1 MNPYWVPTT
10 TRFPFSLLLDN
21 ETWFIGARS
30 KLDPLFPDVFHFGTS
45 ASPKCLLCHCA
56 NLQFTIVESELKEYE
71 DLFLGGQTPPT
82 VLFSRVHNKV
92 IQELVLRDSSA
103 CANGCSEMSKGKLVA
118 IRAEDFKP
126 PSSVIVGNP
135 SERAQTAADLAFASG
150 ESTSFVKQLAKV
162 ISGSGENSYNI
173 SLYCEAVEVSPSAS
187 VNKPK
192 ASVQALKTFVVE
204 TIASNPLIATA
215 SLDLCEKIVFEAA
228 QTRMRSSILFSHSE
242 IRHMVRHVVGKSY
255 YSEMDLPTM
264 MKSLTINSPSLEG
277 RGIGAPVGHVSQI
290 PDFKPL
296 FLEPLAFRIW
306 DSDTLN
312 LQDKTTSPEPSY
324 KFTFGLRKAV
334 YLQLVTS
341 NMVAACRA
349 KPRLRI
355 NSSWFTP
362 EPGDVSLITNAAE
375 ILVLQTESSV
385 AAHKINL
392 KVRFQL
398 TQRPL
403 RFRWNTLKGQ
413 QQTITWH
420 FPSVDG
426 FEDIKASILQF
437 LNETED
443 LQGQTPEVW
452 FYVDHLKQIAAE
464 VPGADISAPE
474 STPVEFLK
482 HPTVEKVVAFSFLGA
497 WNQDARFS
505 NDLQFANE
513 IAATVGLLQD
523 VMNGEKIQ
531 KDDWSHDFVERVQS
545 QVLHGGYSFGDILR
559 RTWALYET
567 MHPPQAGSSLP
578 LKITEDLK
586 KSADKI
592 VTKLVRKLRAQAAV

>member
-1 MNPYWVPTT
+1 
-10 TRFPFSLLLDN
+10 
-21 ETWFIGARS
+21 
-30 KLDPLFPDVFHFGTS
+30 
-45 ASPKCLLCHCA
+45 
-56 NLQFTIVESELKEYE
+56 
-71 DLFLGGQTPPT
+71 
-82 VLFSRVHNKV
+82 
-92 IQELVLRDSSA
+92 
-103 CANGCSEMSKGKLVA
+103 MSKGKLVA

-324 KFTFGLRKAV
+324 KFTFGLRKAA

-355 NSSWFTP
+355 NSSWFNP
-362 EPGDVSLITNAAE
+362 RAGDVSLITNAAE
-375 ILVLQTESSV
+375 ILVVQTESSV
-385 AAHKINL
+385 ATHKINL

-403 RFRWNTLKGQ
+403 RFQWNTLKGSKQ
-413 QQTITWH
+413 IITWH

-426 FEDIKASILQF
+426 FEDIKASIFRF
-437 LNETED
+437 LNETEEIP
-443 LQGQTPEVW
+443 GQIYSEVY

-497 WNQDARFS
+497 WNQDAGS
-505 NDLQFANE
+505 PDDLQFANE
-513 IAATVGLLQD
+513 VAATVRLLQD
-523 VMNGEKIQ
+523 VMNGEKIK

-559 RTWALYET
+559 RTWVLYET
-567 MHPPQAGSSLP
+567 MHPPKAGSSLP
-578 LKITEDLK
+578 WKITEK
-586 KSADKI
+586 VKQSADEI
-592 VTKLVRKLRAQAAV
+592 VTKLVRRLRAQNASAASQAAT